1 MKKTYHYKSIMYMIF
16 AAGIPIIL
24 FVILFLFRFRGYFIS
39 AADTNL
45 QSLRDEKINL
55 VKEHYSKLEEKQEI
69 YSQTIAL
76 SILGGKGELINGWDF
91 TAYDKNAEIKN
102 IYVFDTSYNLIYKK
116 NSDSDITTVSDTLKQ
131 YKFKEPFI
139 LSDFFITG
147 SKDYQYL
154 YYKISNK
161 SGALGYTVFTID
173 KSQLQLLLKN
183 SKQLGVKIYNNK
195 FQVVCDTDIKNIN
208 KTEITPITKKA
219 LDGNTD
225 IEAYEGYRYAYS
237 FIDLNGVALY
247 LASYNS
253 EKNILGTVNNIR
265 TFILFVIFLTFIA
278 IFVLGWKAYSNLK
291 EAVED
296 EIQNRKNTTFFDI
309 DELSKKANKVL
320 KHITDIENL
329 YEPLS
334 KLRGDLNEFEDEVRK
349 EGLHINEKDKPEGKA

>member
-1 MKKTYHYKSIMYMIF
+1 MKKTYHYKNIMYMIF

-55 VKEHYSKLEEKQEI
+55 IKEHYSKVEEKQEI

-76 SILGGKGELINGWDF
+76 SILGGKGELVNGWDF
-91 TAYDKNAEIKN
+91 NSYDKNSEIKN

-116 NSDSDITTVSDTLKQ
+116 NSDPDVINAADTLKQ

-139 LSDFFITG
+139 LSDFFTT
-147 SKDYQYL
+147 SSQNYQYL

-161 SGALGYTVFTID
+161 SGALGYTVFKID
-173 KSQLQLLLKN
+173 SSQIQLLLKN

-195 FQVVCDTDIKNIN
+195 FQVVCDTDVKNIN

-247 LASYNS
+247 IAAYNS

-265 TFILFVIFLTFIA
+265 TFILFVIILTFIA
-278 IFVLGWKAYSNLK
+278 IFVLGWKAARNLK
-291 EAVED
+291 EAIED
-296 EIQNRKNTTFFDI
+296 ELNNIENNTSLHI

-334 KLRGDLNEFEDEVRK
+334 KLREDLNEFEDEVRK
-349 EGLHINEKDKPEGKA
+349 EGLHINEKDKPEGKT